1 MFILRNNV
9 TVRSCDFMERSRNIW
24 SENHSP
30 ENFRPEYPE
39 FSMVSLLKETADKYP
54 NYYALNFQ
62 NKKITFAQMIAQIEL
77 VAQSLLASGIKKGDF
92 VSVVAPNTPQALISV
107 YAINRIGAIANMIH
121 PLLSANEI
129 KKFVEHVD
137 SKAVITFDMLYPKLA
152 EITWES
158 SIQPVI
164 VLARIAD
171 ALPTYLKPLYLAKN
185 KVIINPNP
193 NHNVIFW
200 NKFLKKG
207 NRRKESLPVDDGK
220 GDDIAAILYS
230 GGTTGIPKG
239 VMIHNRAFNCMA
251 VQAEEIKRDNTKD
264 AAGKKALALMPV
276 FHGFGLAM
284 CMHVMLYFG
293 MQVFLVPKFDFN
305 ACTKLIFKNKIN
317 HVYAVPALFEAFS
330 RSEEIEKQD
339 LSFLEMVAFSGD
351 KCSDKLHNRMNR
363 HLKKGGSSEQMT
375 EAYGL
380 TECLSAACIS
390 PFFAHKQGSTGL
402 PLPDNKIKICKVGTH
417 EEVPCGEDGEIC
429 ITGPTLM
436 KGYYKNEAETKIALQ
451 EHDDGL
457 TWLHT
462 GDLGCVDADGYLLY
476 RQRHCKMIITSG
488 YNIYPSQIEE
498 VINGCNGVTVSCV
511 VGLEDRSVGQR
522 VVAVVQP
529 TCMDANLEELKK
541 RILEECRKNVAEYAI
556 PRDIVFREE
565 LPRTLMGKINFKK
578 ITAEMNE
585 RE

>member
-1 MFILRNNV
+1 
-9 TVRSCDFMERSRNIW
+9 MERIRNIW
-24 SENHSP
+24 SENHAP

-39 FSMVSLLKETADKYP
+39 FSMVSLLKETAEKYP
-54 NYYALNFQ
+54 DYYALNFN
-62 NKKITFAQMIAQIEL
+62 NKKITFAQMIETIET
-77 VAQSLLASGIKKGDF
+77 VAQALLASGVKKGDF

-107 YAINRIGAIANMIH
+107 YAINRMGAVANMIH

-152 EITWES
+152 EIEWETTVK
-158 SIQPVI
+158 PVI

-171 ALPTYLKPLYLAKN
+171 ALPVYLKPLYLATN
-185 KVIINPNP
+185 KVKFTPNP
-193 NHNVIFW
+193 DHNIIYW
-200 NKFLKKG
+200 NAFLKQGKQ
-207 NRRKESLPVDDGK
+207 RKESLPVDDGK

-239 VMIHNRAFNCMA
+239 AMIHNRAFNCMA
-251 VQAEEIKRDNTKD
+251 IQAEEIKRDNTKD

-284 CMHVMLYFG
+284 CMHTMLYFG
-293 MQVFLVPKFDFN
+293 MQVFLVPKFDFK

-317 HVYAVPALFEAFS
+317 HVYAVPALFEALS

-351 KCSDKLHNRMNR
+351 KMSDKLHNRMNKY
-363 HLKKGGSSEQMT
+363 LKNGGSSEQMT

-402 PLPDNKIKICKVGTH
+402 PLPGNKIKICKVGTH
-417 EEVPCGEDGEIC
+417 EEVPIGEDGEIC

-436 KGYYKNEAETKIALQ
+436 KGYYQNEVETKIALQ
-451 EHDDGL
+451 QHDDGEV
-457 TWLHT
+457 WLHT
-462 GDLGCVDADGYLLY
+462 GDVGCMDEDGYLYY
-476 RQRHCKMIITSG
+476 RLRHCKMIITSG
-488 YNIYPSQIEE
+488 YNIYPTQIEE
-498 VINGCNGVTVSCV
+498 VINGVNGVAASCV
-511 VGLEDRSVGQR
+511 IGIEDRSVGQR

-529 TCMDANLEELKK
+529 ANMNADLEPLRE
-541 RILEECRKNVAEYAI
+541 RILDACKKNVAEFAM
-556 PRDIVFREE
+556 PREVIFKEE
-565 LPRTLMGKINFKK
+565 LPRTRMGKIDFKNL
-578 ITAEMNE
+578 TADMNAK
-585 RE
+585 RG

>member
-1 MFILRNNV
+1 MKR
-9 TVRSCDFMERSRNIW
+9 ERNIW
-24 SENHSP
+24 SDNHSP

-39 FSMVSLLKETADKYP
+39 FSMVSLLKETAEKYP
-54 NYYALNFQ
+54 DYYALNFQ
-62 NKKITFAQMIAQIEL
+62 NKKTTFAQMIKQIEL
-77 VAQSLLASGIKKGDF
+77 VAQSLLASGVKKGDF
-92 VSVVAPNTPQALISV
+92 VSVVAPNTPQALVSV
-107 YAINRIGAIANMIH
+107 YAINRIGAVANMIH

-129 KKFVEHVD
+129 KRFIEHVD
-137 SKAVITFDMLYPKLA
+137 SKAIITFDMFYSKLSKV
-152 EITWES
+152 TWETTDK
-158 SIQPVI
+158 PVMI
-164 VLARIAD
+164 LARIAD
-171 ALPTYLKPLYLAKN
+171 ALPFYLKPLYLAKN
-185 KVIINPNP
+185 KVEINPNP
-193 NHNVIFW
+193 NHDVIYW
-200 NKFLKKG
+200 NDFLKRGKQ
-207 NRRKESLPVDDGK
+207 RKEPLPVDDGQ

-293 MQVFLVPKFDFN
+293 MQVFLVPKFDFI
-305 ACTKLIFKNKIN
+305 ACSKLIFKNKIN
-317 HVYAVPALFEAFS
+317 HVYAVPALFEALS
-330 RSEEIEKQD
+330 RTEEIEKKD

-363 HLKKGGSSEQMT
+363 YLKNGGSSEQMT

-417 EEVPCGEDGEIC
+417 EEAPRGEDGEIC

-451 EHDDGL
+451 QHDDGK

-462 GDLGCVDADGYLLY
+462 GDLGYMDEDGYLWY

-511 VGLEDRSVGQR
+511 VGIEDRSVGQR
-522 VVAVVQP
+522 VIAVVQP
-529 TCMDANLEELKK
+529 TSMDADLETLRK
-541 RILEECRKNVAEYAI
+541 RILEECKKNVAEYAMPREVIFKEAI
-556 PRDIVFREE
+556 PR
-565 LPRTLMGKINFKK
+565 TAMGKVNFKAL
-578 ITAEMNE
+578 TAEMNKKD
-585 RE
+585 

>member
-1 MFILRNNV
+1 
-9 TVRSCDFMERSRNIW
+9 MERIRNIW
-24 SENHSP
+24 SDNHAP

-39 FSMVSLLKETADKYP
+39 FSMVSLLKETAEKYP
-54 NYYALNFQ
+54 DYYALNFN
-62 NKKITFAQMIAQIEL
+62 NKKITFAQMIETIET
-77 VAQSLLASGIKKGDF
+77 VAQALLASGVKKGDF

-107 YAINRIGAIANMIH
+107 YAINRMGAVANMIH

-152 EITWES
+152 EIEWETTVK
-158 SIQPVI
+158 PVI

-171 ALPTYLKPLYLAKN
+171 ALPVYLKPLYLATN
-185 KVIINPNP
+185 KVEFTPNP
-193 NHNVIFW
+193 DHNIIYW
-200 NKFLKKG
+200 NAFLKQGKQ
-207 NRRKESLPVDDGK
+207 RKESLPVDDGK

-239 VMIHNRAFNCMA
+239 AMIHNRAFNCMA
-251 VQAEEIKRDNTKD
+251 IQAEEIKRDNTKD

-284 CMHVMLYFG
+284 CMHTMLYFG
-293 MQVFLVPKFDFN
+293 MQVFLVPKFDFK

-317 HVYAVPALFEAFS
+317 HVYAVPALFEALS

-351 KCSDKLHNRMNR
+351 KMSDKLHNRMNKY
-363 HLKKGGSSEQMT
+363 LKNGGSSEQMT

-402 PLPDNKIKICKVGTH
+402 PLPGNKIKICKVGTH
-417 EEVPCGEDGEIC
+417 EEVPIGEDGEIC

-436 KGYYKNEAETKIALQ
+436 KGYYQNEVETKIALQ
-451 EHDDGL
+451 QHDDGEV
-457 TWLHT
+457 WLHT
-462 GDLGCVDADGYLLY
+462 GDVGCMDEDGYLYY
-476 RQRHCKMIITSG
+476 RLRHCKMIITSG
-488 YNIYPSQIEE
+488 YNIYPTQIEE
-498 VINGCNGVTVSCV
+498 VINGVNGVAASCV
-511 VGLEDRSVGQR
+511 IGIEDRSVGQR

-529 TCMDANLEELKK
+529 ANMNADLEPLRE
-541 RILEECRKNVAEYAI
+541 RILDACKKNVAEFAM
-556 PRDIVFREE
+556 PREVIFKEE
-565 LPRTLMGKINFKK
+565 LPRTRMGKIDFKNL
-578 ITAEMNE
+578 TADMNAK
-585 RE
+585 RG

>member
-1 MFILRNNV
+1 
-9 TVRSCDFMERSRNIW
+9 MERSRNIW
-24 SENHSP
+24 SDNHAP
-30 ENFRPEYPE
+30 ENFRINYPE
-39 FSMVSLLKETADKYP
+39 FSMVSLLKETAEKYP
-54 NYYALNFQ
+54 DYYALNFN
-62 NKKITFAQMIAQIEL
+62 NKKITFAQMIQTIEVIAQ
-77 VAQSLLASGIKKGDF
+77 ALLASGVKKGDF

-107 YAINRIGAIANMIH
+107 YAINRMGAVANMIH
-121 PLLSANEI
+121 PLLSTNEI

-137 SKAVITFDMLYPKLA
+137 SKAIITFDMLYPKLA
-152 EITWES
+152 DVEWETS
-158 SIQPVI
+158 EKPIM

-171 ALPTYLKPLYLAKN
+171 ALPAYLKPFYLMKN
-185 KVIINPNP
+185 KLDLNFNQNHDIIY
-193 NHNVIFW
+193 W
-200 NKFLKKG
+200 NDFLKRGK
-207 NRRKESLPVDDGK
+207 NRKEALPVDDGK

-293 MQVFLVPKFDFN
+293 MQVFLVPKFDFR

-317 HVYAVPALFEAFS
+317 HVYAVPALFEALS

-351 KCSDKLHNRMNR
+351 KMSDKLHKRMNKY
-363 HLKKGGSSEQMT
+363 LKSGGSSEQMT

-390 PFFAHKQGSTGL
+390 PFFGHKMGSTGL
-402 PLPDNKIKICKVGTH
+402 PLPDNQIKICKFGTH
-417 EEVPCGEDGEIC
+417 EEVACGEDGEIC

-436 KGYYKNEAETKIALQ
+436 KGYYKNEVETNLALQ
-451 EHDDGL
+451 IHEDGKK
-457 TWLHT
+457 WLHT
-462 GDLGCVDADGYLLY
+462 GDIGCVDEDGYLYY

-488 YNIYPSQIEE
+488 YNIYPTQIEE
-498 VINGCNGVTVSCV
+498 VINGCNGVAVSCV
-511 VGLEDRSVGQR
+511 VGVEDRSVGQR
-522 VVAVVQP
+522 VIAVVQP
-529 TCMDANLEELKK
+529 TNMDADLDVLRE
-541 RILEECRKNVAEYAI
+541 RILEACKNNVAEYAM
-556 PRDIVFREE
+556 PREVIFQAD
-565 LPRTLMGKINFKK
+565 LPRTAMGKINFKK
-578 ITAEMNE
+578 ITADMNE
-585 RE
+585 KRG

>member
-1 MFILRNNV
+1 
-9 TVRSCDFMERSRNIW
+9 MERIRNIW
-24 SENHSP
+24 SENHAP

-39 FSMVSLLKETADKYP
+39 FSMVSLLKETAEKYP
-54 NYYALNFQ
+54 DYYALNFN
-62 NKKITFAQMIAQIEL
+62 NKKITFAQMIETIET
-77 VAQSLLASGIKKGDF
+77 VAQALLASGVKKGDF

-107 YAINRIGAIANMIH
+107 YAINRMGAVANMIH

-152 EITWES
+152 EIEWETTVK
-158 SIQPVI
+158 PVI

-171 ALPTYLKPLYLAKN
+171 ALPVYLKPLYLATN
-185 KVIINPNP
+185 KVEFTPNLDHNIIY
-193 NHNVIFW
+193 W
-200 NKFLKKG
+200 NAFLKQGKQ
-207 NRRKESLPVDDGK
+207 RKESLPVDDGK

-239 VMIHNRAFNCMA
+239 AMIHNRAFNCMA
-251 VQAEEIKRDNTKD
+251 IQAEEIKRDNTKD

-284 CMHVMLYFG
+284 CMHTMLYFG
-293 MQVFLVPKFDFN
+293 MQVFLVPKFDFK

-317 HVYAVPALFEAFS
+317 HVYAVPALFEALS

-351 KCSDKLHNRMNR
+351 KMSDKLHNRMNKY
-363 HLKKGGSSEQMT
+363 LKNGGSSEQMT

-417 EEVPCGEDGEIC
+417 EEVPIGEDGEIC

-436 KGYYKNEAETKIALQ
+436 KGYYQNEVETKIALQ
-451 EHDDGL
+451 QHDDGEV
-457 TWLHT
+457 WLHT
-462 GDLGCVDADGYLLY
+462 GDVGCMDEDGYLYY
-476 RQRHCKMIITSG
+476 RLRHCKMIITSG
-488 YNIYPSQIEE
+488 YNIYPTQIEE
-498 VINGCNGVTVSCV
+498 VINGVNGVAASCV
-511 VGLEDRSVGQR
+511 IGIEDRSVGQR

-529 TCMDANLEELKK
+529 ANMNADLEPLRE
-541 RILEECRKNVAEYAI
+541 RILDACKKNVAEFAM
-556 PRDIVFREE
+556 PREVIFKEE
-565 LPRTLMGKINFKK
+565 LPRTRMGKIDFKNL
-578 ITAEMNE
+578 TADMNAK
-585 RE
+585 RG

>member
-1 MFILRNNV
+1 
-9 TVRSCDFMERSRNIW
+9 
-24 SENHSP
+24 
-30 ENFRPEYPE
+30 
-39 FSMVSLLKETADKYP
+39 
-54 NYYALNFQ
+54 
-62 NKKITFAQMIAQIEL
+62 
-77 VAQSLLASGIKKGDF
+77 
-92 VSVVAPNTPQALISV
+92 
-107 YAINRIGAIANMIH
+107 
-121 PLLSANEI
+121 
-129 KKFVEHVD
+129 
-137 SKAVITFDMLYPKLA
+137 
-152 EITWES
+152 
-158 SIQPVI
+158 
-164 VLARIAD
+164 
-171 ALPTYLKPLYLAKN
+171 
-185 KVIINPNP
+185 
-193 NHNVIFW
+193 
-200 NKFLKKG
+200 
-207 NRRKESLPVDDGK
+207 
-220 GDDIAAILYS
+220 
-230 GGTTGIPKG
+230 
-239 VMIHNRAFNCMA
+239 MIHNRAFNCMA

-293 MQVFLVPKFDFN
+293 MQVFLVPKFDFK

-330 RSEEIEKQD
+330 RSEEIEKRD

-351 KCSDKLHNRMNR
+351 KCSDKLHNRMNKY
-363 HLKKGGSSEQMT
+363 LKIGGSSEQMT

-402 PLPDNKIKICKVGTH
+402 PLPDNKIKICKIGTH
-417 EEVPCGEDGEIC
+417 EEVPRGEDGEIC

-451 EHDDGL
+451 QHDDGE

-462 GDLGCVDADGYLLY
+462 GDLGCMDEDGYLWY

-511 VGLEDRSVGQR
+511 VGIEDRSVGQR

-529 TCMDANLEELKK
+529 TSMDADLESLRK
-541 RILEECRKNVAEYAI
+541 RILDECKKNVAEYAMPREVIFREAI
-556 PRDIVFREE
+556 PR
-565 LPRTLMGKINFKK
+565 TAMGKVNFKAL
-578 ITAEMNE
+578 TAEMNSKE
-585 RE
+585 

>member
-1 MFILRNNV
+1 
-9 TVRSCDFMERSRNIW
+9 MERIRNIW
-24 SENHSP
+24 SENHAP

-39 FSMVSLLKETADKYP
+39 FSMVSLLKETAEKYP
-54 NYYALNFQ
+54 DYYALNFN
-62 NKKITFAQMIAQIEL
+62 NKKITFAQMIETIET
-77 VAQSLLASGIKKGDF
+77 VAQALLASGVKKGDF

-107 YAINRIGAIANMIH
+107 YAINRMGAVANMIH

-152 EITWES
+152 EIEWETTVK
-158 SIQPVI
+158 PVI

-171 ALPTYLKPLYLAKN
+171 ALPVYLKPLYLATN
-185 KVIINPNP
+185 KVKFTPNP
-193 NHNVIFW
+193 DHNIIYW
-200 NKFLKKG
+200 NAFLKQGKQ
-207 NRRKESLPVDDGK
+207 RKESLPVDDGK

-239 VMIHNRAFNCMA
+239 AMIHNRAFNCMA
-251 VQAEEIKRDNTKD
+251 IQAEEIKRDNTKD

-284 CMHVMLYFG
+284 CMHTMLYFG
-293 MQVFLVPKFDFN
+293 MQVFLVPKFDFK

-317 HVYAVPALFEAFS
+317 HVYAVPALFEALS

-351 KCSDKLHNRMNR
+351 KMSDKLHNRMNKY
-363 HLKKGGSSEQMT
+363 LKKGGSSEQMT

-402 PLPDNKIKICKVGTH
+402 PLPGNKIKICKVGTH
-417 EEVPCGEDGEIC
+417 EEVPIGEDGEIC

-436 KGYYKNEAETKIALQ
+436 KGYYQNEVETKIALQ
-451 EHDDGL
+451 QHDDGEV
-457 TWLHT
+457 WLHT
-462 GDLGCVDADGYLLY
+462 GDVGCMDEDGYLYY
-476 RQRHCKMIITSG
+476 RLRHCKMIITSG
-488 YNIYPSQIEE
+488 YNIYPTQIEE
-498 VINGCNGVTVSCV
+498 VINGVNGVAASCV
-511 VGLEDRSVGQR
+511 IGIEDRSVGQR

-529 TCMDANLEELKK
+529 ANMNADLEPLRE
-541 RILEECRKNVAEYAI
+541 RILDACKKNVAEFAM
-556 PRDIVFREE
+556 PREVIFKEE
-565 LPRTLMGKINFKK
+565 LPRTRMGKIDFKNL
-578 ITAEMNE
+578 TADMNAK
-585 RE
+585 RG

>member
-1 MFILRNNV
+1 
-9 TVRSCDFMERSRNIW
+9 MERIRNIW
-24 SENHSP
+24 SENHAP

-39 FSMVSLLKETADKYP
+39 FSMVSLLKETAEKYP
-54 NYYALNFQ
+54 DYYALNFN
-62 NKKITFAQMIAQIEL
+62 NKKITFAQMIETIET
-77 VAQSLLASGIKKGDF
+77 VAQALLASGVKKGDF

-107 YAINRIGAIANMIH
+107 YAINRMGAVANMIH

-152 EITWES
+152 EIEWETTVK
-158 SIQPVI
+158 PVI

-171 ALPTYLKPLYLAKN
+171 ALPCYLKPLYLMKN
-185 KVIINPNP
+185 KLGLSFNP
-193 NHNVIFW
+193 NHNIVYW
-200 NKFLKKG
+200 NDFLKRGK
-207 NRRKESLPVDDGK
+207 NRKEPLPVDDGK

-239 VMIHNRAFNCMA
+239 AMIHNRAFNCMA
-251 VQAEEIKRDNTKD
+251 IQAEEIKRDNTKD

-284 CMHVMLYFG
+284 CMHTMLYFG
-293 MQVFLVPKFDFN
+293 MQVFLVPKFDFK

-317 HVYAVPALFEAFS
+317 HVYAVPALFEALS

-351 KCSDKLHNRMNR
+351 KMSDKLHNRMNKY
-363 HLKKGGSSEQMT
+363 LKNGGSSEQMT

-417 EEVPCGEDGEIC
+417 EEVPIGEDGEIC

-436 KGYYKNEAETKIALQ
+436 KGYYQNEVETKIALQ
-451 EHDDGL
+451 QHDDGEV
-457 TWLHT
+457 WLHT
-462 GDLGCVDADGYLLY
+462 GDVGCMDEDGYLYY
-476 RQRHCKMIITSG
+476 RLRHCKMIITSG
-488 YNIYPSQIEE
+488 YNIYPTQIEE
-498 VINGCNGVTVSCV
+498 VINGVNGVAASCV
-511 VGLEDRSVGQR
+511 IGIEDRSVGQR

-529 TCMDANLEELKK
+529 ANMNADLEPLRE
-541 RILEECRKNVAEYAI
+541 RILDACKKNVAEFAM
-556 PRDIVFREE
+556 PREVIFKEE
-565 LPRTLMGKINFKK
+565 LPRTRMGKIDFKNL
-578 ITAEMNE
+578 TADMNAK
-585 RE
+585 RG

>member
-1 MFILRNNV
+1 
-9 TVRSCDFMERSRNIW
+9 MERIRNIW
-24 SENHSP
+24 SENHAP

-39 FSMVSLLKETADKYP
+39 FSMVSLLKETAEKYP
-54 NYYALNFQ
+54 DYYALNFN
-62 NKKITFAQMIAQIEL
+62 NKKITFAQMIETIET
-77 VAQSLLASGIKKGDF
+77 VAQALLASGVKKGDF

-107 YAINRIGAIANMIH
+107 YAINRMGAVANMIH

-152 EITWES
+152 EIEWETTVK
-158 SIQPVI
+158 PVI

-171 ALPTYLKPLYLAKN
+171 ALPVYLKPLYLATN
-185 KVIINPNP
+185 KVEFTPNP
-193 NHNVIFW
+193 DHNIIYW
-200 NKFLKKG
+200 NAFLKQGKQ
-207 NRRKESLPVDDGK
+207 RKESLPVDDGK

-239 VMIHNRAFNCMA
+239 AMIHNRAFNCMA
-251 VQAEEIKRDNTKD
+251 IQAEEIKRDNTKD

-284 CMHVMLYFG
+284 CMHTMLYFG
-293 MQVFLVPKFDFN
+293 MQVFLVPKFDFK

-317 HVYAVPALFEAFS
+317 HVYAVPALFEALS

-351 KCSDKLHNRMNR
+351 KMSDKLHNRMNKY
-363 HLKKGGSSEQMT
+363 LKNGGSSEQMT

-402 PLPDNKIKICKVGTH
+402 PLPGNKIKICKVGTH
-417 EEVPCGEDGEIC
+417 EEVPIGEDGEIC

-436 KGYYKNEAETKIALQ
+436 KGYYQNEVETKIALQ
-451 EHDDGL
+451 QHDDGEV
-457 TWLHT
+457 WLHT
-462 GDLGCVDADGYLLY
+462 GDVGCMDEDGYLYY
-476 RQRHCKMIITSG
+476 RLRHCKMIITSG
-488 YNIYPSQIEE
+488 YNIYPTQIEE
-498 VINGCNGVTVSCV
+498 VINGVNGVAASCV
-511 VGLEDRSVGQR
+511 IGIEDRSVGQR

-529 TCMDANLEELKK
+529 ANMNADLEPLRE
-541 RILEECRKNVAEYAI
+541 RILDACKKNVAEFAM
-556 PRDIVFREE
+556 PREVIFKEE
-565 LPRTLMGKINFKK
+565 LPRTRMGKIDFKNL
-578 ITAEMNE
+578 TADMNAK
-585 RE
+585 RG

>member
-1 MFILRNNV
+1 
-9 TVRSCDFMERSRNIW
+9 MERCRNIW
-24 SENHSP
+24 SDNHAP

-39 FSMVSLLKETADKYP
+39 FSMVSLLKETAEKYP
-54 NYYALNFQ
+54 DYYALNFN
-62 NKKITFAQMIAQIEL
+62 NKKITFAQMIETIET
-77 VAQSLLASGIKKGDF
+77 VAQALLASGVKKGDF

-107 YAINRIGAIANMIH
+107 YAINRMGAVANMIH

-152 EITWES
+152 EIEWETTVK
-158 SIQPVI
+158 PVI

-171 ALPTYLKPLYLAKN
+171 ALPVYLKPLYLATN
-185 KVIINPNP
+185 KVKFTPNP
-193 NHNVIFW
+193 DHNIIYW
-200 NKFLKKG
+200 NAFLKQGKQ
-207 NRRKESLPVDDGK
+207 RKESLPVDDGK

-239 VMIHNRAFNCMA
+239 AMIHNRAFNCMA
-251 VQAEEIKRDNTKD
+251 IQAEEIKRDNTKD

-284 CMHVMLYFG
+284 CMHTMLYFG
-293 MQVFLVPKFDFN
+293 MQVFLVPKFDFK

-317 HVYAVPALFEAFS
+317 HVYAVPALFEALS

-351 KCSDKLHNRMNR
+351 KMSDKLHNRMNKY
-363 HLKKGGSSEQMT
+363 LKNGGSSEQMT

-402 PLPDNKIKICKVGTH
+402 PLPGNKIKICKVGTH
-417 EEVPCGEDGEIC
+417 EEVPIGEDGEIC

-436 KGYYKNEAETKIALQ
+436 KGYYQNEVETKIALQ
-451 EHDDGL
+451 QHDDGEV
-457 TWLHT
+457 WLHT
-462 GDLGCVDADGYLLY
+462 GDVGCMDEDGYLYY
-476 RQRHCKMIITSG
+476 RLRHCKMIITSG
-488 YNIYPSQIEE
+488 YNIYPTQIEE
-498 VINGCNGVTVSCV
+498 VINGVNGVAASCV
-511 VGLEDRSVGQR
+511 IGIEDRSVGQR

-529 TCMDANLEELKK
+529 ANINADLEPLRE
-541 RILEECRKNVAEYAI
+541 RILDACKKNVAEFAM
-556 PRDIVFREE
+556 PREVIFKEE
-565 LPRTLMGKINFKK
+565 LPRTRMGKIDFKNL
-578 ITAEMNE
+578 TADMNAK
-585 RE
+585 RG

>member
-1 MFILRNNV
+1 
-9 TVRSCDFMERSRNIW
+9 MERIRNIW
-24 SENHSP
+24 SENHAP

-39 FSMVSLLKETADKYP
+39 FSMVSLLKETAEKYP
-54 NYYALNFQ
+54 DYYALNFN
-62 NKKITFAQMIAQIEL
+62 NKKITFAQMIETIET
-77 VAQSLLASGIKKGDF
+77 VAQALLASGVKKGDF

-107 YAINRIGAIANMIH
+107 YAINRMGAVANMIH

-152 EITWES
+152 EIEWETTVKP
-158 SIQPVI
+158 II

-171 ALPTYLKPLYLAKN
+171 ALPVYLKPLYLATN
-185 KVIINPNP
+185 KVEFTPNP
-193 NHNVIFW
+193 DHNIIYW
-200 NKFLKKG
+200 NAFLKQGKQ
-207 NRRKESLPVDDGK
+207 RKESLPVDDGK

-239 VMIHNRAFNCMA
+239 AMIHNRAFNCMA
-251 VQAEEIKRDNTKD
+251 IQAEEIKRDNTKD
-264 AAGKKALALMPV
+264 AAGKKALAPMPV

-284 CMHVMLYFG
+284 CMHTMLYFG
-293 MQVFLVPKFDFN
+293 MQVFLVPKFDFK

-317 HVYAVPALFEAFS
+317 HVYAVPALFEALS

-351 KCSDKLHNRMNR
+351 KMSDKLHNRMNKY
-363 HLKKGGSSEQMT
+363 LKNGGSSEQMT

-402 PLPDNKIKICKVGTH
+402 PLPGNKIKICKVGTH
-417 EEVPCGEDGEIC
+417 EEVPIGEDGEIC

-436 KGYYKNEAETKIALQ
+436 KGYYQNEVETKIALQ
-451 EHDDGL
+451 QHDDGEV
-457 TWLHT
+457 WLHT
-462 GDLGCVDADGYLLY
+462 GDVGCMDEDGYLYY
-476 RQRHCKMIITSG
+476 RLRHCKMIITSG
-488 YNIYPSQIEE
+488 YNIYPTQIEE
-498 VINGCNGVTVSCV
+498 VINGVNGVAASCV
-511 VGLEDRSVGQR
+511 IGIEDRSVGQR

-529 TCMDANLEELKK
+529 ANMNADLEPLRE
-541 RILEECRKNVAEYAI
+541 RILDACKKNVAEFAM
-556 PRDIVFREE
+556 PREVIFKEE
-565 LPRTLMGKINFKK
+565 LPRTRMGKIDFKNL
-578 ITAEMNE
+578 TADMNAK
-585 RE
+585 RG

>member
-1 MFILRNNV
+1 MKR
-9 TVRSCDFMERSRNIW
+9 ERNIW
-24 SENHSP
+24 SDNHSP

-39 FSMVSLLKETADKYP
+39 FSMVSLLKETAEKYP
-54 NYYALNFQ
+54 DYYALNFQ
-62 NKKITFAQMIAQIEL
+62 NKKITFAQMMAQIEL
-77 VAQSLLASGIKKGDF
+77 VAQSLLASGVKKGDF

-107 YAINRIGAIANMIH
+107 YAINRMGAVANMIH

-152 EITWES
+152 EINWKTS
-158 SIQPVI
+158 TKPVI

-171 ALPTYLKPLYLAKN
+171 ALPAYLKPLYLLKN
-185 KVIINPNP
+185 KVEITPNP
-193 NHNVIFW
+193 DHDVIYW
-200 NKFLKKG
+200 NDFLKRGKQ
-207 NRRKESLPVDDGK
+207 RKEPLPVDDGK

-251 VQAEEIKRDNTKD
+251 IQAEEIKRDNTKD

-293 MQVFLVPKFDFN
+293 MQVFLVPKFDFK

-330 RSEEIEKQD
+330 RSEEIEKKD

-351 KCSDKLHNRMNR
+351 KCSDKLHNRMNKY
-363 HLKKGGSSEQMT
+363 LKKGGSSEQMT

-417 EEVPCGEDGEIC
+417 EEVPRGEDGEIC

-451 EHDDGL
+451 QHDDGL

-462 GDLGCVDADGYLLY
+462 GDLGCMDEDGYLWY

-511 VGLEDRSVGQR
+511 VGIEDRSVGQR

-529 TCMDANLEELKK
+529 VSMSTDLESLRK
-541 RILEECRKNVAEYAI
+541 RILEECKKNVAEYAM
-556 PRDIVFREE
+556 PREVIFREE
-565 LPRTLMGKINFKK
+565 IPRTAMGKVNFKAL
-578 ITAEMNE
+578 TAEMNKKD
-585 RE
+585 

>member
-1 MFILRNNV
+1 MKR
-9 TVRSCDFMERSRNIW
+9 ERNIW
-24 SENHSP
+24 SDNHST

-39 FSMVSLLKETADKYP
+39 FSMVLLLKETADKYP
-54 NYYALNFQ
+54 DYYALNFQ
-62 NKKITFAQMIAQIEL
+62 NKKITFAQMIEQIEL
-77 VAQSLLASGIKKGDF
+77 VAQSLIASGVKKGDF

-107 YAINRIGAIANMIH
+107 YAINRMGAVANMIH

-137 SKAVITFDMLYPKLA
+137 SKAVITFDMLYPKLS
-152 EITWES
+152 EITWETTTK
-158 SIQPVI
+158 PVI

-171 ALPTYLKPLYLAKN
+171 ALPIYLKPLYLLKN
-185 KVIINPNP
+185 KVEINPNP
-193 NHNVIFW
+193 NHDVIYW
-200 NKFLKKG
+200 NDFLKRGKQ
-207 NRRKESLPVDDGK
+207 RKEPLPVDDGK

-230 GGTTGIPKG
+230 GVTTGIPKG

-251 VQAEEIKRDNTKD
+251 VQAEEIKRDNTKN

-293 MQVFLVPKFDFN
+293 MQVFLVPKFDFK

-330 RSEEIEKQD
+330 RSEEIEKRD

-351 KCSDKLHNRMNR
+351 KCSDKLHNRMNKY
-363 HLKKGGSSEQMT
+363 LKNGGSSEQMT

-402 PLPDNKIKICKVGTH
+402 PLPDNKIKICKIGTH
-417 EEVPCGEDGEIC
+417 EEVPRGEDGEIC

-451 EHDDGL
+451 QHDDGL

-462 GDLGCVDADGYLLY
+462 GDLGCMDEDGYLWY

-511 VGLEDRSVGQR
+511 VGIEDRSVGQR

-529 TCMDANLEELKK
+529 TSMDADLESLRK
-541 RILEECRKNVAEYAI
+541 RILEECKKNVAEYAM
-556 PRDIVFREE
+556 PREVVFREE
-565 LPRTLMGKINFKK
+565 IPRTAMGKVNFKAL
-578 ITAEMNE
+578 TAEMNSKE
-585 RE
+585 

>member
-1 MFILRNNV
+1 
-9 TVRSCDFMERSRNIW
+9 MERIRNIW
-24 SENHSP
+24 SDNHAP

-39 FSMVSLLKETADKYP
+39 FSMVSLLKETAEKYP
-54 NYYALNFQ
+54 DYYALNFN
-62 NKKITFAQMIAQIEL
+62 NKKITFAQMIETIET
-77 VAQSLLASGIKKGDF
+77 VAQALLASGVKKGDF

-107 YAINRIGAIANMIH
+107 YAINRMGAVANMIH

-129 KKFVEHVD
+129 KRFVEHVD

-152 EITWES
+152 EIEWETTTK
-158 SIQPVI
+158 PVI

-171 ALPTYLKPLYLAKN
+171 ALPCYLKPLYLMKN
-185 KVIINPNP
+185 KLDLSFNP
-193 NHNVIFW
+193 NHNIVYW
-200 NKFLKKG
+200 NDFLKRGK
-207 NRRKESLPVDDGK
+207 NRKEPLPVDDGK

-239 VMIHNRAFNCMA
+239 AMIHNRAFNCMA
-251 VQAEEIKRDNTKD
+251 IQAEEIKRDNTKD

-284 CMHVMLYFG
+284 CMHTMLYFG
-293 MQVFLVPKFDFN
+293 MQVFLVPKFDFK

-317 HVYAVPALFEAFS
+317 HVYAVPALFEALS

-351 KCSDKLHNRMNR
+351 KMSDKLHNRMNKY
-363 HLKKGGSSEQMT
+363 LKNGGSSEQMT

-436 KGYYKNEAETKIALQ
+436 KGYYQNEVETKLALQ
-451 EHDDGL
+451 QHDDGKI
-457 TWLHT
+457 WLHT
-462 GDLGCVDADGYLLY
+462 GDVGCMDEDGYLYY
-476 RQRHCKMIITSG
+476 RLRHCKMIITSG
-488 YNIYPSQIEE
+488 YNIYPTQIEE
-498 VINGCNGVTVSCV
+498 VINGVNGVAASCV
-511 VGLEDRSVGQR
+511 IGVEDRSVGQR

-529 TCMDANLEELKK
+529 ANINADLEPLRQ
-541 RILEECRKNVAEYAI
+541 RILDACKQNVAEFAM
-556 PRDIVFREE
+556 PREVIFQEE
-565 LPRTLMGKINFKK
+565 LPRTRMGKIDFKK
-578 ITAEMNE
+578 ITADMNE
-585 RE
+585 KKG

>member
-1 MFILRNNV
+1 
-9 TVRSCDFMERSRNIW
+9 MERSRNIW
-24 SENHSP
+24 SENHAP

-39 FSMVSLLKETADKYP
+39 FSMVSLLKETAEKYP
-54 NYYALNFQ
+54 DYYALNFN
-62 NKKITFAQMIAQIEL
+62 NKKITFAQMIETIET
-77 VAQSLLASGIKKGDF
+77 VAQALLASGVKKGDF

-107 YAINRIGAIANMIH
+107 YAINRMGAVANMIH

-152 EITWES
+152 EIEWETTVK
-158 SIQPVI
+158 PVI

-171 ALPTYLKPLYLAKN
+171 ALPVYLKPLYLATN
-185 KVIINPNP
+185 KVEFTPNP
-193 NHNVIFW
+193 DHNIIYW
-200 NKFLKKG
+200 NAFLKQGKQ
-207 NRRKESLPVDDGK
+207 RKESLPVDDGK

-239 VMIHNRAFNCMA
+239 AMIHNRAFNCMA
-251 VQAEEIKRDNTKD
+251 IQAEEIKRDNTKD

-284 CMHVMLYFG
+284 CMHTMLYFG
-293 MQVFLVPKFDFN
+293 MQVFLVPKFDFK

-317 HVYAVPALFEAFS
+317 HVYAVPALFEALS

-351 KCSDKLHNRMNR
+351 KMSDKLHNRMNKY
-363 HLKKGGSSEQMT
+363 LKNGGSSEQMT

-402 PLPDNKIKICKVGTH
+402 PLPGNKIKICKVGTH
-417 EEVPCGEDGEIC
+417 EEVPIGEDGEIC

-436 KGYYKNEAETKIALQ
+436 KGYYQNEVETKIALQ
-451 EHDDGL
+451 QHDDGEV
-457 TWLHT
+457 WLHT
-462 GDLGCVDADGYLLY
+462 GDVGCMDEDGYLYY
-476 RQRHCKMIITSG
+476 RLRHCKMIITSG
-488 YNIYPSQIEE
+488 YNIYPTQIEE
-498 VINGCNGVTVSCV
+498 VINGVNGVAASCV
-511 VGLEDRSVGQR
+511 IGIEDRSVGQR

-529 TCMDANLEELKK
+529 ANMNADLEPLRE
-541 RILEECRKNVAEYAI
+541 RILDACKKNVAEFAM
-556 PRDIVFREE
+556 PREVIFKEE
-565 LPRTLMGKINFKK
+565 LPRTRMGKIDFKK
-578 ITAEMNE
+578 ITADMNE
-585 RE
+585 KKG

>member
-1 MFILRNNV
+1 MKR
-9 TVRSCDFMERSRNIW
+9 ERNIW
-24 SENHSP
+24 SDNHST

-54 NYYALNFQ
+54 DYYALNFQ
-62 NKKITFAQMIAQIEL
+62 NKKITFAQMIEQIEL
-77 VAQSLLASGIKKGDF
+77 VAQSLLASGVKKGDF

-107 YAINRIGAIANMIH
+107 YAINRMGAVANMIH

-137 SKAVITFDMLYPKLA
+137 SKAVITFDMLYPKLS
-152 EITWES
+152 EITWETTTK
-158 SIQPVI
+158 PVI

-171 ALPTYLKPLYLAKN
+171 ALPIYLKPLYLAKN
-185 KVIINPNP
+185 KVKINPNP
-193 NHNVIFW
+193 NHDTIYW
-200 NKFLKKG
+200 NDFLKRGKQ
-207 NRRKESLPVDDGK
+207 RKEPLPVDDGK

-251 VQAEEIKRDNTKD
+251 VQAEEIKRDNTKN

-293 MQVFLVPKFDFN
+293 MQVFLVPKFDFK

-330 RSEEIEKQD
+330 RSEEIEKRD

-351 KCSDKLHNRMNR
+351 KCSDKLHNRMNKY
-363 HLKKGGSSEQMT
+363 LKNGGSSEQMT

-402 PLPDNKIKICKVGTH
+402 PLPDNKIKICKIGTH
-417 EEVPCGEDGEIC
+417 EEVPRGEDGEIC

-451 EHDDGL
+451 QHDDGL

-462 GDLGCVDADGYLLY
+462 GDLGCMDEDGYLWY

-511 VGLEDRSVGQR
+511 VGIEDRSVGQR

-529 TCMDANLEELKK
+529 TSMDADLESLRK
-541 RILEECRKNVAEYAI
+541 RILEECKKNVAEYAM
-556 PRDIVFREE
+556 PREVVFREE
-565 LPRTLMGKINFKK
+565 IPRTAMGKVNFKAL
-578 ITAEMNE
+578 TAEMNSKE
-585 RE
+585 